1 MLPLVVFSH
10 LRWDFVYQRPQQ
22 LMARLAR
29 DYRVFFVEEP
39 VQHSGPA
46 HMEITTPMD
55 GVHVCRPHTSVLA
68 PGFHDDQLPLLEELL
83 EDLLVE
89 HDIRH
94 PLVWLYTPM
103 ALPLVQHLEH
113 CALVYDCMDELSAF
127 LNAPRQLMQREHA
140 LLKVADVVFTGGLSL
155 YRAKKPRH
163 DAVYCFPSSVEST
176 HFAKA
181 KDPAIE
187 HAEQR
192 LLGRPR
198 LGFYGVIDERLD
210 LGLIGLMAREHP
222 QWQIVMVGPVV
233 KIDPLGLPRY
243 PNIHYFGQ
251 RPYAELPGFVAGWD
265 VCLMPFALNRSTQFI
280 SPTKTLE
287 YMAAG
292 KPVVSTRIPDVLE
305 SYGDLVYSGTNDMAF
320 VAACERALRMSSEAS
335 DRAAHMREMVAATSW
350 DATAAAMR
358 SILQTL
364 VAPTPA
370 LLAQPAVEAI
380 AVPELQI
387 GMSNATGMGGTPAS
401 QGQVVGN

>member
-1 MLPLVVFSH
+1 MQSLVVFSH

-22 LMARLAR
+22 LMTRLAR
-29 DYRVFFVEEP
+29 DHRVFFVEEP
-39 VQHSGPA
+39 VYHSGPA
-46 HMEITTPMD
+46 YMEITTPTV
-55 GVHVCRPHTSVLA
+55 GVYVCRPHTSVIS
-68 PGFHDDQLPLLEELL
+68 PGFHDDQLPLLQELIEE
-83 EDLLVE
+83 LLVE
-89 HDIRH
+89 HDIRS
-94 PLVWLYTPM
+94 PIAWLYTPM
-103 ALPLVQHLEH
+103 ALPLVQHLRA

-127 LNAPRQLMQREHA
+127 LNAPRQLIQREHA
-140 LLKVADVVFTGGLSL
+140 LLRVADVVFTGGRGL

-163 DAVYCFPSSVEST
+163 EAVYCFPSSVESA
-176 HFAKA
+176 HFAQA
-181 KDPAIE
+181 TDPGIE

-192 LLGRPR
+192 SLGRPR

-292 KPVVSTRIPDVLE
+292 KAIVSTRIPDVLE
-305 SYGDLVYSGTNDMAF
+305 SYGDVVYSGTNDMAF
-320 VAACERALRMSSEAS
+320 VCACERALHMRSEAP
-335 DRAAHMREMVAATSW
+335 DRAACMRETVAATSW
-350 DATAAAMR
+350 DTTAAAMN

-364 VAPTPA
+364 VAPASA
-370 LLAQPAVEAI
+370 LLAQPTIEALT
-380 AVPELQI
+380 APQLHR
-387 GMSNATGMGGTPAS
+387 GRSNAAAAGGAPAS
-401 QGQVVGN
+401 QEQIVGN

>member
-1 MLPLVVFSH
+1 MQPLVVFSH

-22 LMARLAR
+22 LMARLAK

-39 VQHSGPA
+39 VHHSGPA
-46 HMEITTPMD
+46 YMEITTPVM
-55 GVHVCRPHTSVLA
+55 GVHVCRPHTSVVA

-83 EDLLVE
+83 EDLLVD
-89 HDIRH
+89 HDLRNPI
-94 PLVWLYTPM
+94 VWLYTPM
-103 ALPLVQHLEH
+103 ALPLVQHLRP

-127 LNAPRQLMQREHA
+127 LHAPRQLMQREHA
-140 LLKVADVVFTGGLSL
+140 LLKVADVVFTGGRSL

-176 HFAKA
+176 HFAQA

-187 HAEQR
+187 PAEQR
-192 LLGRPR
+192 SLSRPR

-210 LGLIGLMAREHP
+210 LDLIGLVARQHP

-292 KPVVSTRIPDVLE
+292 KAIVSTRIPDVLE
-305 SYGDLVYSGTNDMAF
+305 LYGDVVYSGTNDMAF
-320 VAACERALRMSSEAS
+320 VVACERALQMSSEAS

-350 DATAAAMR
+350 DATAAAMH
-358 SILQTL
+358 SILQTF
-364 VAPTPA
+364 VAPAPA
-370 LLAQPAVEAI
+370 LLKQPAIEAI
-380 AVPELQI
+380 AVPELDRSR
-387 GMSNATGMGGTPAS
+387 SNAAGMGGAPAS
-401 QGQVVGN
+401 QGQIVSN